1 MAFEVC
7 LESLNCDQKFDS
19 YLETL
24 LQNSTYL
31 SIVMK
36 HGIKGEAHFK
46 RACDSFT
53 LEQSSILVDAEESSP
68 IFNTYL
74 GGVVE
79 RSDFGHFMLYSWI
92 VGKFCER
99 STC

>member
-1 MAFEVC
+1 M
-7 LESLNCDQKFDS
+7 
-19 YLETL
+19 
-24 LQNSTYL
+24 
-31 SIVMK
+31 
-36 HGIKGEAHFK
+36 HGINGEAHFK

-53 LEQSSILVDAEESSP
+53 LEQSSILVDAEGSSP
-68 IFNTYL
+68 ILNTYL